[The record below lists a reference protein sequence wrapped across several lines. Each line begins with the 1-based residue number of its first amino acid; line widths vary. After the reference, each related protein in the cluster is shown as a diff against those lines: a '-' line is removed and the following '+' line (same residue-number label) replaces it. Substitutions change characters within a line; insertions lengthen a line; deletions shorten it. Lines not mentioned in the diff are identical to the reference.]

1 MKSIV
6 GGIVIMVI
14 VAVVGGLLFNATFS
28 QTAGEAHVSQNGS
41 VRLGN

>member
-1 MKSIV
+1 MKSII

-14 VAVVGGLLFNATFS
+14 VAFVGGSLFNATFS
-28 QTAGEAHVSQNGS
+28 QTAGETHVSQNGS

>member
-6 GGIVIMVI
+6 GGIVIMII
-14 VAVVGGLLFNATFS
+14 VAFVGGSIFNATFS

-41 VRLGN
+41 LRLGN

>member
-6 GGIVIMVI
+6 GGIVIMAI
-14 VAVVGGLLFNATFS
+14 VAFIGGSLFNATFS
-28 QTAGEAHVSQNGS
+28 QTAGETHVSQNGS